1 MSVRFSD
8 RRTGECC
15 WPLWDKGERTG
26 FVCGVLAAPARS
38 YCPEHQTRAR
48 GNTLPAMQSR
58 RDVPKPN
65 RIALIAAIAER
76 RACRGK
82 PERAPVAAP
91 PPRPPHRIAFPKV
104 AGPAL
109 SSTALAL
116 SFEIVVRPRA
126 VAAMPLARYGQPDRA
141 GDAR

>member
-8 RRTGECC
+8 RRAGECC
-15 WPLWDKGERTG
+15 WPLWDRGERTG

-48 GNTLPAMQSR
+48 GNTLPALQSR

-91 PPRPPHRIAFPKV
+91 PPRPMHRIACPKV
-104 AGPAL
+104 AVPVL
-109 SSTALAL
+109 SPTALTL
-116 SFEIVVRPRA
+116 GFEIVVRPRA
-126 VAAMPLARYGQPDRA
+126 LAATPLACHGQPDRA